1 MCFERA
7 RESSLMLSASI
18 VTDMSTCQCRLVPS
32 LHTGWYVYLVLK
44 PQNLITLLSL
54 SFSTTILIFSP
65 DSLIVKLHVDKSPW
79 SLRFRSVLVWKTCF
93 FFAHLNKDSA
103 SVALIEVQFI
113 IPSDLGCYFREDSES
128 ILFMFET
135 LDLMFFENEV
145 WEPDPPP
152 AYCSLLMRCH
162 STGGSSSDWIMSC
175 QSSENNFPCFLGPV

>member
-44 PQNLITLLSL
+44 LQNLITLLSL

-79 SLRFRSVLVWKTCF
+79 SLRLRSVLVWKTCF

-113 IPSDLGCYFREDSES
+113 IPSDLGV
-128 ILFMFET
+128 ILGKTRRASCLCLKHWT
-135 LDLMFFENEV
+135 L
-145 WEPDPPP
+145 
-152 AYCSLLMRCH
+152 CSLRMKYESQIPPRL
-162 STGGSSSDWIMSC
+162 T
-175 QSSENNFPCFLGPV
+175 VVY